1 MYSGGRNTGSANLPP
16 LQGLRVNNARRGVKR
31 SAPSNSA
38 EREQNVAK
46 WQSLCS
52 APWSLMLDGAIK
64 TLGPHLYVAD
74 AQTVPSS
81 ATIKYEHEFCWRDD
95 ETGELDDT
103 MVFGV
108 YGNRVHAGGR
118 WLYLLRPTLRSS
130 KGNQNIWL
138 WETMK
143 QDLKDGRMAQ
153 IVKCSNDVGRL
164 NAALNA
170 ALRPWIEFFVRY
182 FETDY

>member
-1 MYSGGRNTGSANLPP
+1 MHSIRRNTGSASLPP
-16 LQGLRVNNARRGVKR
+16 LQGLSVNNSRRGVKR

-64 TLGPHLYVAD
+64 TLGPHLYIAN
-74 AQTVPSS
+74 AQTTPSR
-81 ATIKYEHEFCWRDD
+81 TIKYEHEFCWRDS

-108 YGNRVHAGGR
+108 YGNRVHAADR
-118 WLYLLRPTLRSS
+118 WLYVIRPTLRSS
-130 KGNQNIWL
+130 NGSENSWL
-138 WETMK
+138 WATMR
-143 QDLKDGRMAQ
+143 QELGYARLTQTVLCD
-153 IVKCSNDVGRL
+153 SDVGRL

-170 ALRPWIEFFVRY
+170 ALRPWIEFFVRH
-182 FETDY
+182 FETDS